1 MPLWEFHARQS
12 LLEKEVH
19 WIDSGARRFRGNSI
33 VADLLSVTGS
43 VIALQS
49 SRGCSKTHCL
59 KVFRGSVFW
68 VDLYCTA
75 ITQTCETY
83 T

>member
-1 MPLWEFHARQS
+1 MFVTFKCGHGNFNASQS

-19 WIDSGARRFRGNSI
+19 WIDSSARRFRGNSI

-49 SRGCSKTHCL
+49 CRSYSKTHCL
-59 KVFRGSVFW
+59 QVFRGSLNW
-68 VDLYCTA
+68 VDLYTVL
-75 ITQTCETY
+75 QSH
-83 T
+83 

>member
-1 MPLWEFHARQS
+1 MPPWEFQARRS

-19 WIDSGARRFRGNSI
+19 WIDGSARRFLGNII

-49 SRGCSKTHCL
+49 SRGCSKTHCIQ
-59 KVFRGSVFW
+59 VFRGSLCW
-68 VDLYCTA
+68 VDLYSVL
-75 ITQTCETY
+75 QSH
-83 T
+83 